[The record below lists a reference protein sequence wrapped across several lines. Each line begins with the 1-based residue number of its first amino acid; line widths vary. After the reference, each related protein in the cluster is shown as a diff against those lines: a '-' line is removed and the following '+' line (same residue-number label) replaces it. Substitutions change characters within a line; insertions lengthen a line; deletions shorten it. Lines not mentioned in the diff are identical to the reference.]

1 MSIVCA
7 APEVGTKKSRNYPCP
22 LGRSPRLPHF
32 TSHAPPLSALSLEQH
47 PLPYL
52 SLPHLFQSTA
62 IIRSRNMQVEYRATL
77 YSSPLLL
84 SVSNLTFQTTP
95 SPSPPSPPPLSHRL
109 IIIIHHPPTHPSPYT
124 YYPPSLPPPLT
135 PYRPSHPLRRGPI
148 RLYFPPLLLSFFVK
162 RNTEKKCPR
171 IDGIANI
178 MDVDVILVVVSI
190 WNDIR

>member
-1 MSIVCA
+1 MQLLKWGQKKVETTPVLLAGLSSSPPLHFPCA
-7 APEVGTKKSRNYPCP
+7 
-22 LGRSPRLPHF
+22 
-32 TSHAPPLSALSLEQH
+32 APPLSALCLEQH

-52 SLPHLFQSTA
+52 CLPHLFQSIA

-77 YSSPLLL
+77 YSSQLLL
-84 SVSNLTFQTTP
+84 SVSNLTFQTPP
-95 SPSPPSPPPLSHRL
+95 SPSPPPLSHRL
-109 IIIIHHPPTHPSPYT
+109 IIIIHHHPPIHHLTRT
-124 YYPPSLPPPLT
+124 TLPPSLHHSRRIVVVFFFGVLFGYTSPLS
-135 PYRPSHPLRRGPI
+135 PFLF
-148 RLYFPPLLLSFFVK
+148 LQ